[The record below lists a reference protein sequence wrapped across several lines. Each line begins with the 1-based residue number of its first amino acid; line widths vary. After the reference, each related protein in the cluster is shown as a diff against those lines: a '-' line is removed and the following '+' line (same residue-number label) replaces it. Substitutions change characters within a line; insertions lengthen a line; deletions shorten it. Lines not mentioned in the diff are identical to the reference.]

1 MRSRGGGGGGSRGR
15 DQGPPSSPSPS
26 STAPRRDSA
35 PGIASSGGAGARK
48 GGEAWGAPDQAPPAA
63 AAPVERRGWDEPRSD
78 RGGWTGGRSSGGG
91 DRGGYGGDRGSYG
104 GDRGGYGG
112 DRGAFGGSGGGGGG
126 WSGSPRRGGRSR
138 DDDRWN
144 NFEDSRH
151 NARRREQFA
160 EIARRARE
168 QLEAPVATP
177 ELDQEASAL
186 FAQPST
192 GINFDAYEDIPVDA
206 SGHDCP
212 SPLDDF
218 YTLDLG
224 DVIFRNIQLAK
235 YKKPTPVQRHA
246 IPIVLCGR
254 DLMACAQTGSGK
266 TAAFLFPTI
275 SCLLY
280 DGAPPPQEDSYPGYR
295 RKAAPRILVIAPTR
309 ELASQI
315 YDEARKFSY
324 GSPVRPVV
332 VYGGADIRQQLR
344 ELELGCDVLVA
355 TPGRLVDLL
364 ERAKVTLSQV
374 RYLILDEADR
384 MLDMGFEPQVRRIV
398 EQEDMPDMDYRQTLM
413 FSATFP
419 KEIQRL
425 AADFLSNYIFLRV
438 GRVGSTTENITQKI
452 IYAEEHEKRPILL
465 ELLQSIDG
473 LTLIFVETKRAADAI
488 EDYLCQAG
496 FSAISIHGDRTQA
509 EREYALR
516 SFRDKSTP
524 YLVATDVASRGLDIP
539 DVTHVV
545 NYDMSNDIDSYVHR
559 IGRTARAG
567 RTGIASTFI
576 NEKNRNVLRDLMDLL
591 LETNQD
597 VPQWFE
603 NMMRHGSSGPKGG
616 GARRGGPP
624 SRGGRMGYGDYRRD
638 EGRRFDGP
646 SSPSSRDDRSRGFSS
661 SSYTQPRSTGGSQRS
676 TSSAWD

>member
-1 MRSRGGGGGGSRGR
+1 MRSSGRGGGSSSGGSRK
-15 DQGPPSSPSPS
+15 GPS
-26 STAPRRDSA
+26 DSW
-35 PGIASSGGAGARK
+35 GGA
-48 GGEAWGAPDQAPPAA
+48 APPAA
-63 AAPVERRGWDEPRSD
+63 AAAVAAAPTTLPQRDQAAPSSSPARTERRGWDEPARGQQQQQQQD
-78 RGGWTGGRSSGGG
+78 RDHRGGQQDRDFGGRRDSRDGGGRSFWGNNAAPST
-91 DRGGYGGDRGSYG
+91 
-104 GDRGGYGG
+104 
-112 DRGAFGGSGGGGGG
+112 
-126 WSGSPRRGGRSR
+126 RRGGRSR
-138 DDDRWN
+138 EEERWSS
-144 NFEDSRH
+144 FEDSRH
-151 NARRREQFA
+151 NPRRPEQFA

-168 QLEAPVATP
+168 QLETAATP
-177 ELDQEASAL
+177 QQQDDLDHEGAELFS
-186 FAQPST
+186 QPSS
-192 GINFDAYEDIPVDA
+192 GINFEAYEDIPVDA

-224 DVIFRNIQLAK
+224 DVIFRNIQLAR

-280 DGAPPPQEDSYPGYR
+280 DGAPAPQEDYGIGYR

-315 YDEARKFSY
+315 FDEARKFSY

-332 VYGGADIRQQLR
+332 VYGGAEIRQQLR

-425 AADFLSNYIFLRV
+425 AADFLNNYIFLRV

-452 IYAEEHEKRPILL
+452 MYADEHEKRNILL
-465 ELLQSIDG
+465 DLLQSIDG
-473 LTLIFVETKRAADAI
+473 LTLVFVETKRAADSI
-488 EDYLCQAG
+488 EDYLCQNG

-539 DVTHVV
+539 DVMHVV
-545 NYDMSNDIDSYVHR
+545 NYDMPNDIDSYVHR

-591 LETNQD
+591 LETNQE

-603 NMMRHGSSGPKGG
+603 NMMRSGSGPKSRG
-616 GARRGGPP
+616 RGGP

-638 EGRRFDGP
+638 EGRRFDAP
-646 SSPSSRDDRSRGFSS
+646 SSPASDRNRSSFSS
-661 SSYTQPRSTGGSQRS
+661 SSYAPSRSNSNYGGSSQRS
-676 TSSAWD
+676 SSSAWD